1 MGGLAALERTHDL
14 RVLMFHGPLVYQ
26 VGHYTA
32 GESAHTPFTESD
44 INLFLRH
51 YASNPDEA
59 YQLKED
65 FLLEAKLDIYPQ
77 MAAGRAD

>member
-1 MGGLAALERTHDL
+1 MERTHDL